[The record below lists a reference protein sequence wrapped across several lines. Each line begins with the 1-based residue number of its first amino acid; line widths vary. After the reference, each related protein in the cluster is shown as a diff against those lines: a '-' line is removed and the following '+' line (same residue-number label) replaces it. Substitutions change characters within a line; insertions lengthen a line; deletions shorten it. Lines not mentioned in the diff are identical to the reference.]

1 MIKELLHIMK
11 WLKIY
16 LKIVKKQIDLIL
28 ILLLIKSTNVYLYRK
43 LDKFI
48 GRAAHIEFIDNL

>member
-1 MIKELLHIMK
+1 MK

-28 ILLLIKSTNVYLYRK
+28 ILLLIKSINVYLYRK